1 MRWKLSWLE
10 ILEPGPDGA
19 ALEELVA
26 ELLHLAAAACKSIVW
41 SIVPW
46 LRSWHFI
53 CDMKQGDVQFR
64 ACVTSWAP
72 IFGQQPPSAARHM
85 KLAMRVP
92 AAAGGDRT
100 FAVDVLFAQSFTK
113 LKIISRRAT
122 TNCSIC
128 FQNRIGCSSLCR
140 HPPVKKV
147 WALSWINSNRVTCR
161 TFFANFCELFLQ
173 YREDKHLHISF
184 SREGKGIYLGK
195 IFQNGKVFQTILK
208 AYSVVHT
215 KFRSDG

>member
-1 MRWKLSWLE
+1 MVVTVDEDFSSDKEMEIVLTWDTRARSWRCCT
-10 ILEPGPDGA
+10 GGAGGGA
-19 ALEELVA
+19 AA
-26 ELLHLAAAACKSIVW
+26 HLAAAACKSIVW

-72 IFGQQPPSAARHM
+72 IFGQQPSAARHM

-92 AAAGGDRT
+92 AAGGART
-100 FAVDVLFAQSFTK
+100 FAVDVLFAQSLTK

-147 WALSWINSNRVTCR
+147 WA
-161 TFFANFCELFLQ
+161 
-173 YREDKHLHISF
+173 F
-184 SREGKGIYLGK
+184 S
-195 IFQNGKVFQTILK
+195 
-208 AYSVVHT
+208 
-215 KFRSDG
+215 